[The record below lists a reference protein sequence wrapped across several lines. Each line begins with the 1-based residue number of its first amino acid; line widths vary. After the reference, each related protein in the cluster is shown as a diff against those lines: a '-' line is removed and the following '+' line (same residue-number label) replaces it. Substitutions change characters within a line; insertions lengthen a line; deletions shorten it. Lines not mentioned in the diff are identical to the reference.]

1 MRRKSHGHDEEEG
14 INTIAWMMSYADMAT
29 TLLAMF
35 IVLST
40 LGKDQTGLSLYN
52 GTGSFS
58 HSLDNFG
65 IPGLFP
71 NSSRVIQFNA
81 KSPLYLDPSLDADN
95 GYFNNGTDAEARST
109 RIIDAE
115 EERLQ
120 RFMQE
125 IERQLQVET
134 LPRSAGEAALDFY
147 DALNK
152 AAPYL
157 PNKYSAALGQVL
169 PLLDR
174 ENYRVYVIV
183 WATMPS
189 NVAWNLAAVQ
199 AQHAADE
206 IASTAHLN
214 AQARSRLIALGQP
227 WRYAN
232 VRRPV
237 MSLIIS
243 KLDQPAKAH

>member
-1 MRRKSHGHDEEEG
+1 MSRKSHQGHEEEG
-14 INTIAWMMSYADMAT
+14 INTNAWMMSYADMAT

-40 LGKDQTGLSLYN
+40 LGKDQTGLNLYN
-52 GTGSFS
+52 GTGSFA
-58 HSLDNFG
+58 HSLENFG

-71 NSSRVIQFNA
+71 NSSRVIQFDA
-81 KSPLYLDPSLDADN
+81 KSPIYLDPTLEDEKGLYA
-95 GYFNNGTDAEARST
+95 GGADAENRRT

-125 IERQLQVET
+125 MERQLEVEK

-147 DALNK
+147 AALNK
-152 AAPYL
+152 APPYL
-157 PNKYSAALGQVL
+157 PNKYSESLGQVL
-169 PLLDR
+169 PLLERD
-174 ENYRVYVIV
+174 NYRVYVIV

-189 NVAWNLAAVQ
+189 NSAWNLAAVQ
-199 AQHAADE
+199 AQRAADE
-206 IASTAHLN
+206 IASTAHLG

-227 WRYAN
+227 WRYTN

-237 MSLIIS
+237 LSIIIS
-243 KLDQPAKAH
+243 KLDPPTKAN